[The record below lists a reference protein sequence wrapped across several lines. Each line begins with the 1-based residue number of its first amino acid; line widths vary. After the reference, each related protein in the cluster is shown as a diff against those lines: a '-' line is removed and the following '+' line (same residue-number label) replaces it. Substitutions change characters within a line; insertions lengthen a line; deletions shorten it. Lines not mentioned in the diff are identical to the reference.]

1 MLKLHGFPVSNYYNV
16 IKAALLEKGL
26 DFEEVTVYPSSEESL
41 LSRSPM
47 GKVPCI
53 ETPEGSFSESQ
64 VILDYLEEAHPET
77 PLMPSSPFQRAKA
90 REINRVLELYLELQA
105 RRLYPEAFFGG
116 KVSDETKAEVKV
128 ALEKAADALSRLTDF
143 NPWIVGDSFTSSDI
157 VAAIHLPLAR
167 DAGRKLLGMDLFE
180 RLPGAK
186 EYLARV
192 RERPSMQEVM
202 ADYKTGLEAF
212 LKSKQG

>member
-1 MLKLHGFPVSNYYNV
+1 MLKLYGFSVSNYYNV

-26 DFEEVTVYPSSEESL
+26 DFEEVTVFPSAEENL
-41 LSRSPM
+41 LRRSPM

-53 ETPEGSFSESQ
+53 ETSEGCFSESQ

-77 PLMPSSPFQRAKA
+77 PLMPSSAFRRAKA

-128 ALEKAADALSRLTDF
+128 ALEKGAAALARLTDF
-143 NPWIVGDSFTSSDI
+143 DPWIVGDSFTSSDI

-167 DAGRKLLGMDLFE
+167 DAGRKLLDMDLFDS
-180 RLPGAK
+180 LPGVKA
-186 EYLARV
+186 YLGRV
-192 RERPSMQEVM
+192 RERPSMQRIM

>member
-1 MLKLHGFPVSNYYNV
+1 MLKLYGFSVSNYYNV

-26 DFEEVTVYPSSEESL
+26 AFEEVTVYPSSEESL
-41 LSRSPM
+41 LNRSPM

-64 VILDYLEEAHPET
+64 VILDYLEEAHPDT

-128 ALEKAADALSRLTDF
+128 ALEKATGALARLTTFD
-143 NPWIVGDSFTSSDI
+143 PYIVGDSFTSSDI

-167 DAGRKLLGMDLFE
+167 DAGRKLLDMDLFE
-180 RLPGAK
+180 QLPGVKA
-186 EYLARV
+186 YLGRI
-192 RERPSMQEVM
+192 RERPSMQRVL
-202 ADYKTGLEAF
+202 ADYKTGLETF

>member
-1 MLKLHGFPVSNYYNV
+1 MLKLYGFPVSNYYNV

-26 DFEEVTVYPSSEESL
+26 EFEEVTVYPSSEESL

-47 GKVPCI
+47 GKVPCM

-64 VILDYLEEAHPET
+64 VILDYLEEAHPDT
-77 PLMPSSPFQRAKA
+77 PLMPASPFQRAKA

-128 ALEKAADALSRLTDF
+128 ALEKAADALARLTTFD
-143 NPWIVGDSFTSSDI
+143 PWIVGRSFTSSDI

-167 DAGRKLLGMDLFE
+167 DAGRKLLDMDLFE
-180 RLPGAK
+180 RLPGVKA
-186 EYLARV
+186 YLARV
-192 RERPSMQEVM
+192 RERPSMQKVM
-202 ADYKTGLEAF
+202 ADYKTGLETF